1 MNKTI
6 ALSLII
12 VASVLRIVLS
22 VRPPHQQ
29 RRICWSA
36 KVKRC
41 MASAGVT
48 LALSYSTIASGTI
61 STAAAAVAI
70 TGEPMVAASPVNSMR
85 AKKDEVAI
93 VRSQRSWIDFSGRLT
108 DVENNVIVGNGRLT
122 DVENNVI
129 ALNEKVDNIENN
141 VIVVNGRLT
150 DVELSIVE
158 LKQDA
163 KTNLFI
169 SLSTTV
175 FLYWNSNRKTDADKA
190 DMNKRMDADKAEMNK
205 RMDDVNKRMLI
216 MFVVTTGV
224 AILAALKQ

>member
-1 MNKTI
+1 
-6 ALSLII
+6 
-12 VASVLRIVLS
+12 
-22 VRPPHQQ
+22 
-29 RRICWSA
+29 
-36 KVKRC
+36 

-48 LALSYSTIASGTI
+48 LALSYSAIASGTI
-61 STAAAAVAI
+61 STAAAAVATT
-70 TGEPMVAASPVNSMR
+70 TGEPMMAASPVNSMR

-93 VRSQRSWIDFSGRLT
+93 VRSQRPWIDFSGRLT

-129 ALNEKVDNIENN
+129 ALNEKVDNIENS
-141 VIVVNGRLT
+141 V
-150 DVELSIVE
+150 
-158 LKQDA
+158 

>member
-1 MNKTI
+1 
-6 ALSLII
+6 
-12 VASVLRIVLS
+12 
-22 VRPPHQQ
+22 
-29 RRICWSA
+29 
-36 KVKRC
+36 

-48 LALSYSTIASGTI
+48 LALSYSAIASGTI
-61 STAAAAVAI
+61 STAAAAVAT

-129 ALNEKVDNIENN
+129 ALNEKVDKIENS
-141 VIVVNGRLT
+141 V
-150 DVELSIVE
+150 
-158 LKQDA
+158 

-190 DMNKRMDADKAEMNK
+190 DTNKRMDADKAEMNK

>member
-48 LALSYSTIASGTI
+48 LALSYSAIASGTI
-61 STAAAAVAI
+61 STAAAAVAT

-129 ALNEKVDNIENN
+129 ALNEKVDKIENS
-141 VIVVNGRLT
+141 V
-150 DVELSIVE
+150 
-158 LKQDA
+158 

-190 DMNKRMDADKAEMNK
+190 DTNKRMDADKAEMNK